1 MATKTAPPPP
11 PKPVKQKLQPVS
23 TFNDYSLN
31 NNNVEKFHQNGNSN
45 GNHYNSIPPDDEQV
59 VMTPQG
65 KTQNS
70 TIILIERKLVDAV
83 SDRVHVA
90 GGDHRG
96 IIINKD
102 TVKGEFQDIL
112 RNFQGFLNYFSFFLQ
127 IKNLSKF
134 HHI

>member
-11 PKPVKQKLQPVS
+11 PKPNKHQQSAS
-23 TFNDYSLN
+23 TLNDQNLK
-31 NNNVEKFHQNGNSN
+31 NNNVENYINGN
-45 GNHYNSIPPDDEQV
+45 GTHHYNQHNSIPPSDEQV

-70 TIILIERKLVDAV
+70 TIILIERKLVEEL

-102 TVKGEFQDIL
+102 TVKGK
-112 RNFQGFLNYFSFFLQ
+112 RFF
-127 IKNLSKF
+127 
-134 HHI
+134 